1 MEIFPCESAS
11 NEESLEF
18 SYKRNRDGPFLR
30 VLSRTESLRRLTR
43 CALNNS
49 ALILAKLKKKQVTNG
64 HITARAFKLTG
75 HKISLGLRFAML
87 KQSLECRQRN
97 LRFLKIQL

>member
-1 MEIFPCESAS
+1 MQQSTNLPDLGLNILLELLSPILMEIFPCESAS

-18 SYKRNRDGPFLR
+18 SYKRNRGGPFLR

-49 ALILAKLKKKQVTNG
+49 ALILAKLKKKQVTNS
-64 HITARAFKLTG
+64 HIMAEPSNSKLV
-75 HKISLGLRFAML
+75 SA
-87 KQSLECRQRN
+87 
-97 LRFLKIQL
+97 